1 MIITKTPLKISF
13 IGSYTDHPDWYLKN
27 GCMVIGAS
35 INKYVYVIARV
46 NKIIEPSNCKITN
59 YVIEYLKNKKIN
71 CDNIVLHHFSDMP
84 CNFDFGYNTSLVI
97 GILKA
102 IYSINNIYKTNH
114 ELSIECNE
122 IFKINNLFCLHADS
136 FLSSYGGFN
145 VIKFDRDNSVL
156 RIPLNACEEVI
167 DYFKNNLS
175 IYNLQNS
182 NQETLFDFD
191 EIKKVI
197 ESKKDKELWI
207 IKKMSEDSVD
217 FFMSNRYKDIIM
229 NIAKTFSIK
238 ESCFYKTNKYYS
250 SDFSSKCIFSKVS
263 AFDISSHNG
272 YGCGIVYSTDSRKN
286 FKLLECFNK
295 IDLEFEFYGSHIIL

>member
-27 GCMVIGAS
+27 GCVVIGAS
-35 INKYVYVIARV
+35 INKYVYVIARI
-46 NKIIEPSNCKITN
+46 NKFVESSHCRITN
-59 YVIEYLKNKKIN
+59 YVIEYLKSKKIN
-71 CDNIVLHHFSDMP
+71 CDNVVLHHFSDMP

-102 IYSINNIYKTNH
+102 VYSIKNIYKTNH

-122 IFKINNLFCLHADS
+122 IFKTNNLFCLYADS
-136 FLSSYGGFN
+136 FLCSYGGFN
-145 VIKFDRDNSVL
+145 AIKFDKDDSVL
-156 RIPLNACEEVI
+156 RIPLNTYEEVVSSL
-167 DYFKNNLS
+167 KNNLS
-175 IYNLQNS
+175 VYYLQNS
-182 NQETLFDFD
+182 NEETLFDFD

-207 IKKMSEDSVD
+207 TKKMSEDCMD
-217 FFMSNRYKDIIM
+217 FFMSGRYKDIIM
-229 NIAKTFSIK
+229 NIEKAFSIK
-238 ESCFYKTNKYYS
+238 ESCFYKTNKHYS

-272 YGCGIVYSTDSRKN
+272 YGCGIVYSIGGVKN
-286 FKLLECFNK
+286 LKLLECFNK
-295 IDLEFEFYGSHIIL
+295 VDVEFEFQGSHIIL